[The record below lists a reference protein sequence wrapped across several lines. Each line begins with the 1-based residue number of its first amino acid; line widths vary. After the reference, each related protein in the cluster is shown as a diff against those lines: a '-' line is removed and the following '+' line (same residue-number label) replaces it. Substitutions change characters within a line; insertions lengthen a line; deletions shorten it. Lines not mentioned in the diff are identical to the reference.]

1 MNDFHAYFAAA
12 YKDGKDISALHSL
25 HVDKDRRD
33 GYPESKHNER
43 RPVDEPS
50 GTGKESQESR

>member
-1 MNDFHAYFAAA
+1 MNDFYAYLVAA
-12 YKDGKDISALHSL
+12 YEDRKDTIALRSL

-50 GTGKESQESR
+50 GTGMESQESR